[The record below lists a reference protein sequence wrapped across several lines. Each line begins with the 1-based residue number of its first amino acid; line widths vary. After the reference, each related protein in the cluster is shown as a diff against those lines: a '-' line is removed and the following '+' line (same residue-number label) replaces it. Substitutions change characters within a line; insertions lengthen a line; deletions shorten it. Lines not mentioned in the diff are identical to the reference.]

1 MSSARPFEIK
11 KAMVWAAYESV
22 KRSKGGPGVDG
33 VTIEDFEQ
41 DLKNNLY
48 KIWNRMSSGT
58 YFPPPVKRVVIPKDG
73 GGERELG
80 VPTIGDR
87 IAQSVVKLYL
97 EPVVEIHFHDDSYG
111 YRPNRSAIDAVAK
124 ARERCWRED
133 WVIDLDIE
141 KFFDSLDHDLVI
153 KAVGRFTQCRWILL
167 YVERWLRA
175 DVQLQD
181 GSRQIRNKGTPQ
193 GGVISPLLANIFL
206 HLAFDEWMARK
217 SPDIR
222 FERYADDIVVHCKTE
237 RQASFLKQSIEMRLA
252 QCRLRLHV
260 AKTHIVYCHDARRRA
275 VRESMSFNFLGYTF
289 RPRSAKN
296 HEGKL
301 FVSFSPAVS
310 AKATKAMRQ
319 AMRRQWK
326 LKERTF
332 LDLHDLSVWL
342 NPIIRGWIQY
352 YGQFC
357 RSALFSVLNHINEN
371 LVGWAMRKFKRLRR
385 RRTQANDWL
394 KAVARREPR
403 LFAHWQHQG
412 WMTRAV

>member
-1 MSSARPFEIK
+1 VNVARPFEIK
-11 KAMVWAAYESV
+11 KAMVWTAYESV
-22 KRSKGGPGVDG
+22 KRSKGGPGIDG
-33 VTIEDFEQ
+33 VTIEEFEK

-58 YFPPPVKRVVIPKDG
+58 YFPPPVKRVAIPKDG

-87 IAQSVVKLYL
+87 IAQTVVKLYL
-97 EPVVEIHFHDDSYG
+97 EPIVEPHFHDDSYG
-111 YRPNRSAIDAVAK
+111 YRPKRSAIDAVAK

-153 KAVGRFTQCRWILL
+153 KAVKRFTQCKWILL
-167 YVERWLRA
+167 YIQRWLRA

-181 GSRQIRNKGTPQ
+181 GTRQGRNSGTPQ

-206 HLAFDEWMARK
+206 HLAFDEWMK
-217 SPDIR
+217 KESPDTH
-222 FERYADDIVVHCKTE
+222 FERYADDIVVHCQSE
-237 RQASFLKQSIEMRLA
+237 RQASYLKRRIETRLA
-252 QCRLRLHV
+252 RCRLRAHPT
-260 AKTHIVYCHDARRRA
+260 KTRIVYCHDTRRRI
-275 VRESMSFNFLGYTF
+275 VRESTSFDFLGYTF
-289 RPRSAKN
+289 RPRSSKN
-296 HEGKL
+296 HEKVL

-319 AMRRQWK
+319 VMRRQWK

-332 LDLHDLSVWL
+332 LDLHEVAAWL

-352 YGQFC
+352 YGKFC
-357 RSALFSVLNHINEN
+357 RSALTPVLNHINEN

-385 RRTQANDWL
+385 RRTRANAWL
-394 KAVARREPR
+394 KAVARREPQ
-403 LFAHWQHQG
+403 LFAHWPYQG